1 MRYLNSALRICG
13 ITVLLACSDSSGPEG
28 TGHVSILLKDAPG
41 DVLEAVVTI
50 DQIYLV
56 GGESDSTSEAAD
68 STAEDSDSTETE
80 EGERENLLDAPVTV
94 DLLTLADQWMTVVG
108 DAEVPAGKYS
118 QLRFVVSGAYLKVAG
133 ESGDKIYATS
143 ADYAGLPA
151 GAVVDGSLQ
160 TPSFSH
166 SGLKV
171 KFPGGV
177 TVEEETS
184 LLVDFDVAESFGHP
198 AGQGDKWVMHPVLKG
213 SVVEPAAA
221 ARSH

>member
-94 DLLTLADQWMTVVG
+94 DLLTLADLLANGQVTPVIDRTPLGKAADALRYVGAGHTRGKVV
-108 DAEVPAGKYS
+108 
-118 QLRFVVSGAYLKVAG
+118 
-133 ESGDKIYATS
+133 
-143 ADYAGLPA
+143 
-151 GAVVDGSLQ
+151 
-160 TPSFSH
+160 
-166 SGLKV
+166 
-171 KFPGGV
+171 V
-177 TVEEETS
+177 TV
-184 LLVDFDVAESFGHP
+184 
-198 AGQGDKWVMHPVLKG
+198 
-213 SVVEPAAA
+213 
-221 ARSH
+221 